1 MRRSLAIFALT
12 LTLGQGV
19 ASAQGPAQQP
29 AATTPTA
36 STPALPGANANEA
49 PAAPLPYLFAAI
61 FTIVTLTI
69 LCMPT
74 RKA

>member
-1 MRRSLAIFALT
+1 MRRFLLIFVLA
-12 LTLGQGV
+12 LTLGQGL
-19 ASAQGPAQQP
+19 ASGQQP